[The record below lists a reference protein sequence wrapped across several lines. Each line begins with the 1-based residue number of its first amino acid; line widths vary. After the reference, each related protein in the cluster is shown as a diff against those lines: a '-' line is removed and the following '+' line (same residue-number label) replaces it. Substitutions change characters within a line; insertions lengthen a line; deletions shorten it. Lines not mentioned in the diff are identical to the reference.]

1 MNSETQNELSF
12 DGKQTL
18 ITSDGRLPSSPKQDI
33 LNNKVSETLTNHNNS
48 LNNGRVPNPFPI
60 QSEDIK
66 CPPFTCDPNMEDM
79 EAISDF
85 YPHFKNKSQKGEN
98 DNNIK
103 CDNMSFVATNGDIND
118 NEDLTDESSLMDQT
132 ECPSAPD
139 MASDISEQINVDLK
153 NDPNNQSISD
163 YVPKNDLKYNFTEVW
178 PQSLHNH
185 QPLPYIHKLTVH
197 LF

>member
-33 LNNKVSETLTNHNNS
+33 LNNKVSETLTNHNNC

-60 QSEDIK
+60 QSEDTRG
-66 CPPFTCDPNMEDM
+66 PPFTCDPNMEDM

-85 YPHFKNKSQKGEN
+85 YPRFKDKSQKGEN

-132 ECPSAPD
+132 ECPSEPD
-139 MASDISEQINVDLK
+139 MASD
-153 NDPNNQSISD
+153 
-163 YVPKNDLKYNFTEVW
+163 
-178 PQSLHNH
+178 H
-185 QPLPYIHKLTVH
+185 
-197 LF
+197 